1 MVDSQNTGSITAATT
16 HGAALPPDGT
26 RRDFLGGSLAT
37 LACAAAAGA
46 TFDAEVL
53 GQRGEQDPAGGNAQ
67 APAAAGTPPGAKSQQ
82 PAGKPAKEPGQGYDP
97 HKHRYAYLVDIDK
110 CIGCGSCV
118 RACEREN
125 KVPPNYFRTWVERY
139 SVSSTG
145 VVEVDSPNGARDG
158 FSPIV
163 TGTEITKSFFVPK
176 LCNHCTNTPCVQLCP
191 VGASYRSPDGLILV
205 DDQRCIG
212 CGYCV
217 QACPYGSRFIH
228 PVTHVASKCTFCY
241 HRITKGLKPACVG
254 ACPTGARKFGDLKDP
269 RDEVAQAIATQPVR
283 VLKHELR
290 TEPNCYYL
298 GLGMEVE

>member
-1 MVDSQNTGSITAATT
+1 MPDATNPVSLTDATIEITAGT
-16 HGAALPPDGT
+16 AARS
-26 RRDFLGGSLAT
+26 RRDFLGCSFAT
-37 LACAAAAGA
+37 LVCAAAGA
-46 TFDAEVL
+46 TLESGADDP
-53 GQRGEQDPAGGNAQ
+53 RGGQDPAGQ
-67 APAAAGTPPGAKSQQ
+67 AKDPAAAGAPPAAKTEQ
-82 PAGKPAKEPGQGYDP
+82 PVEQPGQGYDP
-97 HKHRYAYLVDIDK
+97 HKHRYAYLVDIEK

-125 KVPPNYFRTWVERY
+125 NVPANYFRTWVERY

-145 VVEVDSPNGARDG
+145 AVEVDSPNGARDG
-158 FSPIV
+158 FTPVV
-163 TGTEITKSFFVPK
+163 TGAEITKSFFVPK

-191 VGASYRSPDGLILV
+191 VGASYVSPDGLILV
-205 DDQRCIG
+205 DEQRCIG

-254 ACPTGARKFGDLKDP
+254 VCPTGARKFGDLRDP
-269 RDEVAQAIATQPVR
+269 HDEVAQAIATQPVR
-283 VLKHELR
+283 VLKRELR

-298 GLGMEVE
+298 GLGMEVQ